1 MENKTTWILELLDKV
16 TGPVNSIGA
25 KLNGVKTK
33 MDAVKK
39 ASDRVPNSIQALQTK
54 LDNLNTAKGIATS
67 EKAIIGLNREI
78 RQTQKELNRLDNLPP
93 RGFMSRMREL
103 PSMAKTAIAGAA
115 VGVVSG
121 LFAGFGAKLIEITGK
136 FQTFEAVLTNTLG
149 SNSAARSS
157 LQMITD
163 FAAKTPYQVDDLTDS
178 FIKLANRGVVLTRD
192 QMTKIG
198 DVAAVL
204 GKPFSQL
211 NEAILDINNPE
222 RWKEIGVKA
231 QTVGDKVRLSFKGQ
245 TVEVERTEKGV
256 LKAIE
261 AFGKME
267 GVAGTMA
274 VISETLQGKISNLGD
289 AWDQMFIKIGQSTGG
304 VLGSIVE
311 MLSSTVS
318 WFTRNLDVIGSVVRS
333 LGLAT
338 AAYLL
343 MAGAQLI
350 AAGGISATLI
360 PALVALKVA
369 IWNIPIIGW
378 VAAAL
383 GALYFFF
390 DRLYERSDEFRLFMY
405 QVSGVVGAV
414 FDKVIQVF
422 KGLWTALSGGN
433 IGTAINQIQKGL
445 SGWSTVIETATTKAW
460 TKFQTEKNSEA
471 KEKYE
476 SKLKDNKQ
484 LKDLA
489 DSKEFAPVSG
499 NPLGTG
505 AVVPSGSSGGGRNV
519 TITIQNLVQGLTI
532 STTNISESAARI
544 QAIVADALVRAIN
557 DAELA
562 TS

>member
-1 MENKTTWILELLDKV
+1 
-16 TGPVNSIGA
+16 
-25 KLNGVKTK
+25 
-33 MDAVKK
+33 
-39 ASDRVPNSIQALQTK
+39 
-54 LDNLNTAKGIATS
+54 
-67 EKAIIGLNREI
+67 
-78 RQTQKELNRLDNLPP
+78 
-93 RGFMSRMREL
+93 
-103 PSMAKTAIAGAA
+103 
-115 VGVVSG
+115 
-121 LFAGFGAKLIEITGK
+121 
-136 FQTFEAVLTNTLG
+136 
-149 SNSAARSS
+149 
-157 LQMITD
+157 
-163 FAAKTPYQVDDLTDS
+163 
-178 FIKLANRGVVLTRD
+178 VVLTRD